1 MNKTKDSTQEKA
13 LLDAFSP
20 LVTKLIDKNYEESQD
35 KIASQMAPLIGSAI
49 KEQIKNQKDDV
60 VDALYPVMGNMI
72 SRYVSKM
79 FEEMLNSIN
88 EQIQTG
94 LSFKTLSRK
103 VKAKIQGVSET
114 ELLLNETSSSNIR
127 AAFLIHKETG
137 VVLAQAQSDINPINE
152 ADMLASMMT
161 AIRSFVNDWVE
172 KNETYSE
179 LGEIEYGG
187 SKIIIEASS
196 NSYLAVIID
205 GASYIKTNEKIRYTL
220 ENILKLHSQKIKTF
234 NGDLSDFPTQEIE
247 TILSNLLEKEEEK
260 KEDKRLSPI
269 IFILPLILLV
279 WLAWYFYNEHL
290 DNSLT
295 TKINSTLYK
304 TQLLTTYRLNAVS
317 KDGIVILKGEVP
329 KRYHKTLALNAISSL
344 AGVKKIDNEIVVVQ
358 DIPDPMQ
365 VSSNIAYLI
374 SGLNVDKGIN
384 ITYKLDFETL
394 DIKGSVWDTKRQEI
408 VLNKLKTIQG
418 VKTLHNNTLVETPYL
433 QETLYFNNKQTQL
446 SQLHHTKLIELITLL
461 KELDDSIEIV
471 ITSYSDLVGNYEKNK
486 QLLTQRAEN
495 IARYMKNQGKVSQ
508 NTVINILKEAPE
520 GVNAIENP
528 DKARCVII
536 NYRKKSL

>member
-1 MNKTKDSTQEKA
+1 MNETKDSSQEKA

-114 ELLLNETSSSNIR
+114 ELLLNETSYSNIR

-137 VVLAQAQSDINPINE
+137 IVLAQAQSDLNPINE

-172 KNETYSE
+172 QNETYSE

-220 ENILKLHSQKIKTF
+220 ENILKPHSQKIKTF
-234 NGDLSDFPTQEIE
+234 NGDLSEFPIEEIE
-247 TILSNLLEKEEEK
+247 ATLSKLLEKEEEEK
-260 KEDKRLSPI
+260 GEKRLSPI
-269 IFILPLILLV
+269 IFILPLLLLV

-295 TKINSTLYK
+295 TKINTTLYK

-317 KDGIVILKGEVP
+317 KDGIVTLRGEVP
-329 KRYHKTLALNAISSL
+329 KQYHKALALNAINSL

-365 VSSNIAYLI
+365 VSSNVAYLI
-374 SGLNVDKGIN
+374 SGLNVDKGVN
-384 ITYKLDFETL
+384 ITYKLDFDTL
-394 DIKGSVWDTKRQEI
+394 FIEGSVWDTKRQEI
-408 VLNKLKTIQG
+408 VLHKLKTIQG
-418 VKTLHNNTLVETPYL
+418 VKTLHNNISVETPHIKAF
-433 QETLYFNNKQTQL
+433 LYFGNNRTKLT
-446 SQLHHTKLIELITLL
+446 QLHHTKLIELITLL
-461 KELDDSIEIV
+461 KELDNRIEIV
-471 ITSYSDLVGNYEKNK
+471 ITSYSDLVGNYKKN
-486 QLLTQRAEN
+486 QRLLSQRAEN
-495 IARYMKNQGKVSQ
+495 IAQYMKNQGKLSQ
-508 NTVINILKEAPE
+508 NIVINILEEAPE
-520 GVNAIENP
+520 GVIAIENP